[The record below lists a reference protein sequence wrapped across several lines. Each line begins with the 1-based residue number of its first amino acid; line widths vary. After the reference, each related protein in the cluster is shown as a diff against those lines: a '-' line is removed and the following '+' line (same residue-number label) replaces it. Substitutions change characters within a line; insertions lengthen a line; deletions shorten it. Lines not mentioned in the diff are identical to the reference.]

1 MNFASAGIWRK
12 PAWRR
17 WVLANALGELAGL
30 GTVAA
35 VGFLMFR
42 HVGEPAN
49 IAQAIAFAGA
59 FVLLG
64 AFEGLV
70 IGVAQWQVLRTLLP
84 SVRGW
89 VLASA
94 VGAMVA
100 WAVGMVPSTVA
111 SLLQQGATASASV
124 PFEPPLVL
132 VLALAAGLGAV
143 AGPMLAAF
151 QWFSLRKAVPG
162 RAWLW
167 FPAHAAAWALG
178 MPVIFLGAQAH
189 EFTSNPAA
197 LAGLV
202 ALAIFAAGGL
212 VGAVHGCVLLDLA
225 QGIRRGK
232 PEH

>member
-64 AFEGLV
+64 AFEGWV
-70 IGVAQWQVLRTLLP
+70 IGVAQWQVLRTLFP

-89 VLASA
+89 VLASV

-100 WAVGMVPSTVA
+100 WAVGMVPSTAA
-111 SLLQQGATASASV
+111 SLLQQCATDLASA
-124 PFEPPLVL
+124 PFEPPLIL
-132 VLALAAGLGAV
+132 VL
-143 AGPMLAAF
+143 
-151 QWFSLRKAVPG
+151 
-162 RAWLW
+162 
-167 FPAHAAAWALG
+167 
-178 MPVIFLGAQAH
+178 
-189 EFTSNPAA
+189 
-197 LAGLV
+197 

-225 QGIRRGK
+225 HGIRRGK
-232 PEH
+232 PVH